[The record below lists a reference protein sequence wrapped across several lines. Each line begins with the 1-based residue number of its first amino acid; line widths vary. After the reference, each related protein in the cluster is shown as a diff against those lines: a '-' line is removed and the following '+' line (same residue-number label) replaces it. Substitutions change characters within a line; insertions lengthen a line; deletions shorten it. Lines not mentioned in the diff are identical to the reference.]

1 MILLLFPQ
9 SPSVDP
15 LWNLLK
21 TLAFSERVHRAGKFF
36 TVFSQLFSQD
46 LCQFVLYFSII

>member
-9 SPSVDP
+9 PGSVDP

-21 TLAFSERVHRAGKFF
+21 TLAFRKRAHRTGWFCTGFAQLY
-36 TVFSQLFSQD
+36 SQVIYEFA
-46 LCQFVLYFSII
+46 LYFSTN